1 MRVPERLRI
10 AWQDDNTMRIDTDA
24 GEQSRIFHF
33 GRPQP
38 ADGEPTWQ
46 GDSFAQWELAGPRG
60 RRGQSRASG
69 GDLKVVTTHMK
80 PGYLQK
86 NGVPYS
92 GNAIVTEYFNRTMET
107 NGDSWLIVVTMVDD
121 PQYLTARFVRSTHF
135 KKLPDSSGWHPT
147 ACTAR

>member
-1 MRVPERLRI
+1 
-10 AWQDDNTMRIDTDA
+10 
-24 GEQSRIFHF
+24 
-33 GRPQP
+33 
-38 ADGEPTWQ
+38 
-46 GDSFAQWELAGPRG
+46 
-60 RRGQSRASG
+60 
-69 GDLKVVTTHMK
+69 MK

-92 GNAIVTEYFNRTMET
+92 GNAVVTEYFNRAMET

-135 KKLPDSSGWHPT
+135 KRLPDSSGWHPT